1 MCENVTTPE
10 PPSEVFVQNEGERS
24 WTKWLPTNKWWAATV
39 VATGTVVTLAWT
51 AGIHTSDDKALVV
64 GLIVQR
70 LVAYITRN

>member
-1 MCENVTTPE
+1 MSESVTTPA
-10 PPSEVFVQNEGERS
+10 PPSEAFVQNGEARP

-39 VATGTVVTLAWT
+39 VAAGTVVTMAWT

-64 GLIVQR
+64 GLVVQR